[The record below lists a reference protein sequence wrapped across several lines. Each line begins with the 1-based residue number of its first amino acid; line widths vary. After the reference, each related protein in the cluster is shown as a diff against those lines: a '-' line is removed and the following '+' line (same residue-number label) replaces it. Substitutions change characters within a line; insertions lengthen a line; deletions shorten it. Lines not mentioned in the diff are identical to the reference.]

1 MTFYDWT
8 GALTY
13 VAIDDKIP
21 ILDYSKSKDTKR
33 EKYEFLMNKPSED
46 GAYWLVILEKAFAKL
61 NVNYLNL
68 NGGHASEAL
77 R

>member
-1 MTFYDWT
+1 MFYDWT

-13 VAIDDKIP
+13 VAVDDRLPLLNYGK
-21 ILDYSKSKDTKR
+21 
-33 EKYEFLMNKPSED
+33 KYQKFYQFLMNSPSPD
-46 GAYWLVILEKAFAKL
+46 GAYWLSILEKAFAKL